1 MSMTDFMH
9 QYAVYLF
16 IALILAWTIWTRWL
30 GPRLAGVRSL
40 SATNYLGRWRNE
52 AHMLLDV
59 RSPSEYAS
67 QHAAGA
73 VHIPL
78 AQLSHHLDQIDR
90 DAPVICIC
98 ASGARS
104 SMAAAVLARAGVKTV
119 YNFSGGMA
127 AWTAAGLP
135 VQKGR

>member
-1 MSMTDFMH
+1 MSDFMH

-16 IALILAWTIWTRWL
+16 VGLILAWTLWSRLL
-30 GPRLAGVRSL
+30 GPRLAGVQSL
-40 SATNYLGRWRNE
+40 SASDYLGQWRSRT
-52 AHMLLDV
+52 HTLIDV
-59 RSPSEYAS
+59 RSPGEYAS
-67 QHAAGA
+67 QHAPDA

-78 AQLSHHLDQIDR
+78 GQLNQSLDQIDR

-104 SMAAAVLARAGVKTV
+104 AMAAMALAKAGIKTV

-127 AWTAAGLP
+127 AWSAAGLP
-135 VQKGR
+135 VRKGR